1 MITSPE
7 PPQQKKKRGRPP
19 GPVTRERAMQAIRL
33 LQRSDL
39 TPEEISSLLL
49 PQAPP
54 RTPEDLLRF
63 RPWWKANPVPG
74 LASICAVDRDYVL
87 VIERALK
94 AAGITPTF
102 TPDVDRSTHY
112 IVQVAQED
120 VDRASTAL
128 KEYGAFVP
136 LEEKAH
142 AE

>member
-1 MITSPE
+1 M
-7 PPQQKKKRGRPP
+7 
-19 GPVTRERAMQAIRL
+19 
-33 LQRSDL
+33 
-39 TPEEISSLLL
+39 
-49 PQAPP
+49 
-54 RTPEDLLRF
+54 
-63 RPWWKANPVPG
+63 PG

-94 AAGITPTF
+94 AADITPTF

-128 KEYGAFVP
+128 KEYGAFVSQ
-136 LEEKAH
+136 EEKAH